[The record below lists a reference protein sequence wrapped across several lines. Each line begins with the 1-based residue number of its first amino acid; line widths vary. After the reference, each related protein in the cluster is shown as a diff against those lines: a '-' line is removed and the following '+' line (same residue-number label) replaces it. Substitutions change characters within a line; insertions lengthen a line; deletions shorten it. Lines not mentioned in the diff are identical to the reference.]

1 MFHFLS
7 GCQRNLQTWR
17 TALKEFSI
25 WCRRSKRG
33 EKKEK
38 HGVLCLNISLHLDSG
53 CLESRRIITSDF
65 KCAVYQ
71 QFYFLGIVNLLI
83 KNSRGTSGN
92 WKYYFFGGRKVG
104 ASVKNKME
112 PSSVIMWRHKY
123 QLLLLSSCTSEC
135 LCAIVAKWRPPSSP
149 SSLVSDSCLFY
160 LSVWVWVDVTAAM
173 LACWKQK
180 SRLCRCV
187 SQVRRTVCWCSNLTA
202 SLTVHQISFFFRG
215 SPFLSS
221 SSFPGSSIFS

>member
-17 TALKEFSI
+17 TAPKEFSI

-38 HGVLCLNISLHLDSG
+38 HDVLCLNISLHCDSG

-65 KCAVYQ
+65 KCAVYR

-92 WKYYFFGGRKVG
+92 GKYYFFGGRKVG
-104 ASVKNKME
+104 A
-112 PSSVIMWRHKY
+112 SSVIMWRHKY
-123 QLLLLSSCTSEC
+123 QLLLLSSCMPSCNMKTPP
-135 LCAIVAKWRPPSSP
+135 PPSS
-149 SSLVSDSCLFY
+149 
-160 LSVWVWVDVTAAM
+160 
-173 LACWKQK
+173 
-180 SRLCRCV
+180 
-187 SQVRRTVCWCSNLTA
+187 LTA
-202 SLTVHQISFFFRG
+202 VYFISQSEWEWISR
-215 SPFLSS
+215 P
-221 SSFPGSSIFS
+221 PC